1 MSLYKK
7 MHDVMCETE
16 AIEKKVDVGWGK
28 NAYKAVGE
36 KEVLNMMKPLFKK
49 YGLIM
54 FPIEMNPVDRV
65 DNFHTKDGES
75 SRLMTQVSPKFKL
88 VDIETGEF
96 EIIASIGNGVDTQ
109 DKASGKALTYS
120 LKVALQKTFMLFS
133 GEDTDTTFSD
143 DITEQQTK
151 PISDNKPMTNIDK
164 KVDEMLKL
172 AAMKKQDIGKIK
184 MSIVH
189 KYNKTDLS
197 TLTELEIEPIMKW
210 LKGL

>member
-16 AIEKKVDVGWGK
+16 AIEKKVEVGWGK

-151 PISDNKPMTNIDK
+151 PKDQKKLNELVDLFEELKPETK
-164 KVDEMLKL
+164 TATLKHY
-172 AAMKKQDIGKIK
+172 KIK
-184 MSIVH
+184 DIVELPVDLWDRAIKGMS
-189 KYNKTDLS
+189 K
-197 TLTELEIEPIMKW
+197 
-210 LKGL
+210 